1 MQIANIKARS
11 IVLVGTYRTE
21 KSQQDWI
28 LGVNPIRH
36 DILYNVR
43 NNNNLF
49 ALRNGGIASFS
60 MPDYVL
66 LYDYHDLKKTAH
78 LFECLSLSE
87 VTEDE
92 MRFLQYPNPQG
103 SYMIYR
109 LGEEIDSDFIDIET
123 IINEHIAIEP
133 NHIEGAPFCISIKD
147 VRRNIKPQSIEKL
160 SAICK
165 KKKVIRFIDLF
176 AGIGGIRCGL
186 EQAIRDRDM
195 EPICV
200 FTSEIKPYAVRV
212 LHDNHPAETITGDIT
227 KVETKDIPDFDILCA
242 GFPCQAFSSAGK
254 RQGFADTRGTMFFE
268 VERILRDKQP
278 AGFILENVE
287 GLVNHDGGRTLQVIV
302 NRLTALNY
310 HYSYRVLNS
319 KFFGVPQERKRIYI
333 VGTKNDA
340 PSLENFPILQSTLA
354 DVLEEGLPTE
364 HTPFIDTLLEH
375 YNVEE
380 LYGKSIKDKRGGE
393 TNIHSWDLGLK
404 GKISQEE
411 RALLECLL
419 RERRKKQWAKEIGI
433 DWMDGMPLTTEQI
446 RTFYDV
452 ANLQEMLD
460 HLSKLGYVKYEHPKK
475 LIVSVDKHGN
485 KTTRREPDASKPK
498 GYNIVAGKLSFP
510 ISKVMSP
517 KEVAPTLVAM
527 DMQKLYVGDRGG
539 LRKLS
544 LREGL
549 RLCGYPDNIIFNVSQ
564 SEGFDLLGNTV
575 VVPVIKAVAGRL
587 LETLNY

>member
-1 MQIANIKARS
+1 MQIANIEANS
-11 IVLVGTYRTE
+11 TVLVGTYRTE
-21 KSQQDWI
+21 KAQQDWI
-28 LGVNPIRH
+28 LGVNPVRQE
-36 DILYNVR
+36 ILYNVR
-43 NNNNLF
+43 YNNDLF
-49 ALRNGGIASFS
+49 AVRNGGIDSLAK
-60 MPDYVL
+60 PDLVL

-78 LFECLSLSE
+78 LFECLSLSV

-92 MRFLQYPNPQG
+92 MRFLQYPEPNG
-103 SYMIYR
+103 SYVVYR
-109 LGEEIDSDFIDIET
+109 LGNEIDSDFIDVET
-123 IINEHIAIEP
+123 IINEHIAVEP
-133 NHIEGAPFCISIKD
+133 NHIEGAPFGISIED
-147 VRRNIKPQSIEKL
+147 VRRNMKPQPIEKL
-160 SAICK
+160 SASCEK
-165 KKKVIRFIDLF
+165 KDVIRFIDLF

-186 EQAIRDRDM
+186 EQAIRDRGM
-195 EPICV
+195 EPVCV

-302 NRLTALNY
+302 DRLTALNY
-310 HYSYRVLNS
+310 RFSYRVLNS

-333 VGTKNDA
+333 VGTRNDA
-340 PSLENFPILQSTLA
+340 PNLENFPILQATLA

-364 HTPFIDTLLEH
+364 HTPFIDNLLEH
-375 YNVEE
+375 YNVED
-380 LYGKSIKDKRGGE
+380 LYGKSIKDKRGGD

-404 GKISQEE
+404 GNISQEE
-411 RALLECLL
+411 RTLLECLL
-419 RERRKKQWAKEIGI
+419 RERRKKQWAEEIGI

-446 RTFYDV
+446 RTFYNV
-452 ANLQEMLD
+452 ANLQQLLD
-460 HLSKLGYVKYEHPKK
+460 HLSELGYVKYEHPKK
-475 LIVSVDKHGN
+475 LIVTYDGHGN
-485 KTTRREPDASKPK
+485 KTTHREPDVTKPK

-517 KEVAPTLVAM
+517 TEVAPTLVAM
-527 DMQKLYVGDRGG
+527 DMQKLYVGDNGG

-549 RLCGYPDNIIFNVSQ
+549 RLCGYPDNIVFNVSE